1 MYACLLAGWENIGQ
15 LLTVLLIFILV
26 LALTYFT
33 TRFAASAVKQRQSCH
48 NFEIIETF
56 QLTQNK
62 YMAVVRCGKKYLA
75 IAVTKDSVTRLCELD
90 ESELDLTEIQET
102 SGKLEFKDFMDQ
114 AKKVLKKG
122 GKRDER

>member
-1 MYACLLAGWENIGQ
+1 
-15 LLTVLLIFILV
+15 
-26 LALTYFT
+26 
-33 TRFAASAVKQRQSCH
+33 
-48 NFEIIETF
+48 
-56 QLTQNK
+56 
-62 YMAVVRCGKKYLA
+62 MAVVRCGKKYLA

-90 ESELDLTEIQET
+90 ESELDLTELQDT